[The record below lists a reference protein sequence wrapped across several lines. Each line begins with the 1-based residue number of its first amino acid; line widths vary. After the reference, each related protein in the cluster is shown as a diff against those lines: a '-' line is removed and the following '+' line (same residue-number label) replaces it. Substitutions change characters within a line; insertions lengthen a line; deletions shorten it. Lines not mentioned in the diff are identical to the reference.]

1 LESFWPFSNWKI
13 NYERASIFIVVNV
26 DPEDLVIP
34 PYYGFKSMCPSLRTI
49 AYMPFR
55 DLFVGNCVLVW
66 HVDPIVYLVWMGK
79 VKSDV
84 VRDQENENYRKV
96 YVQWWVP
103 VRKGAKN
110 DEELYHNYWLSKWK
124 SNHIDP
130 KQWVKICYV
139 AFFSQL

>member
-1 LESFWPFSNWKI
+1 MESFWPFSNWKV

-49 AYMPFR
+49 AYMPFG

-84 VRDQENENYRKV
+84 VRDQENE
-96 YVQWWVP
+96 
-103 VRKGAKN
+103 GF
-110 DEELYHNYWLSKWK
+110 L
-124 SNHIDP
+124 
-130 KQWVKICYV
+130 
-139 AFFSQL
+139 